1 MMPYSSMVPYAFEA
15 HTTLSRSPRQV
26 CSRQH
31 AERSMLFSLC
41 LSRFRVHQEDT
52 LHVPGFLGPE
62 NGFCC
67 PGRFHQHGLLVVK
80 ALTHHC
86 QPPLEKY
93 TTSSQLYQSGVR
105 TRCAERSWIMVSLPV
120 VTAPTVGVSL
130 CTEQSVD
137 LRSDGDPLWRSH
149 GQRLRVRQV
158 GAQPNFL
165 INTILDNT
173 SPITIDDPVIRLTKN
188 NLGTLARSSYPGFH
202 VGHECRWRRF
212 HGSDSSELAPRRQGE
227 GGERT

>member
-1 MMPYSSMVPYAFEA
+1 MRILLSWPLSSARTVGGESLDTPLSTTIREIHHVIPIVPI
-15 HTTLSRSPRQV
+15 
-26 CSRQH
+26 
-31 AERSMLFSLC
+31 
-41 LSRFRVHQEDT
+41 
-52 LHVPGFLGPE
+52 
-62 NGFCC
+62 
-67 PGRFHQHGLLVVK
+67 
-80 ALTHHC
+80 
-86 QPPLEKY
+86 
-93 TTSSQLYQSGVR
+93 
-105 TRCAERSWIMVSLPV
+105 RCAHKVCRTKLDHGVFAGGHCTDSGCVSLHR
-120 VTAPTVGVSL
+120 AIRG
-130 CTEQSVD
+130 

-212 HGSDSSELAPRRQGE
+212 HGSDSSELAPRLQDE